1 MDFYEVV
8 KKRRSYRFYKPDVIP
23 EKDKVGRIL
32 NAARLAPT
40 WANMQ
45 GVHYI
50 VVQKPEKVKMIW
62 KAIDQKDKFSNA
74 PIFIVG
80 IIKETASGIN
90 KAGIKYYTLD
100 FGICFEHLILAA
112 TAEGMATCWVGIFD
126 EEKIKDILEIPK
138 KYRVL
143 GITPLG
149 YTIKEKGEISDRLSL
164 EEIVHYDKY

>member
-23 EKDKVGRIL
+23 EKDKVERIL

-80 IIKETASGIN
+80 IIKEIASGIN
-90 KAGIKYYTLD
+90 KAGIKYYNLD